1 MTALLVLNESLYYIN
16 FLKIWSLISFLSTNT
31 FEIVIRSVKKKK
43 YTSYCRQSRAN
54 YNWSQLVIGSNDLKL
69 S

>member
-31 FEIVIRSVKKKK
+31 FEIVIRSVKKK

-54 YNWSQLVIGSNDLKL
+54 TTGGQLVIGSNDLKL

>member
-31 FEIVIRSVKKKK
+31 FEIVIRSVKKKSIHPIVDSLGP
-43 YTSYCRQSRAN
+43 TTTGAN
-54 YNWSQLVIGSNDLKL
+54 L
-69 S
+69 